1 MKVVGEL
8 LRSFDREELLHCPNS
23 QTFPFL
29 GCSSVSKDFFGSSL
43 SEVEDKIGGSSL
55 SEVEENTGGSFLGS
69 CLARARATRSALCS
83 DFFEDR
89 DFKDPEEGLGDTDF
103 EEGDDFEEHSGCE
116 EGSLPA
122 EDGEIIIGSAEKVKD
137 GVKLGDCR
145 DLKAEESLFQ
155 LRFTRFLR

>member
-1 MKVVGEL
+1 MWGEKGGPSLDPVVGEIL
-8 LRSFDREELLHCPNS
+8 WIFDFEERLPCNS
-23 QTFPFL
+23 L
-29 GCSSVSKDFFGSSL
+29 SKDFFGSSL
-43 SEVEDKIGGSSL
+43 SEVEDKIGGPQDWWTNGGSSL
-55 SEVEENTGGSFLGS
+55 SEVEENTGGSSLGS

-122 EDGEIIIGSAEKVKD
+122 ED
-137 GVKLGDCR
+137 VKL
-145 DLKAEESLFQ
+145 
-155 LRFTRFLR
+155 